1 MQYSPASGSD
11 AGGSGSDGYDSSG
24 SDSEGD
30 RNLSGLSPVLIPRK
44 YTNVLRRKFVLRR
57 GSNLLWGGGR

>member
-44 YTNVLRRKFVLRR
+44 YTNVLRKEICIKEGIESAV
-57 GSNLLWGGGR
+57 GGR